1 MATRRDENKTAIFA
15 FRGDP
20 ICFIHVLLNA
30 LALEARQDEVK
41 IILEGEAT
49 KFIIELRREEH
60 PLHALYAKVKKLGL
74 IDAVCRACAV
84 KMAALE
90 AAEAEGFR
98 IADDMAG
105 HAGMQPYIGQGYAI
119 ITL

>member
-1 MATRRDENKTAIFA
+1 MKTNKTAIFA
-15 FRGDP
+15 FKGNP
-20 ICFIHVLLNA
+20 ICFVHVLLNA
-30 LALEARQDEVK
+30 IDLHAKEGEVK

-49 KFIIELRREEH
+49 KLIVELCKAAH
-60 PLHALYAKVKKLGL
+60 PLHGLYEKVKKLDL
-74 IDAVCRACAV
+74 IDAVCRACAL
-84 KMAALE
+84 KMGVLA

-105 HAGMQPYIGQGYAI
+105 HAGMAPYIEQGYEI

>member
-1 MATRRDENKTAIFA
+1 MDRKKTAIFA
-15 FRGDP
+15 FKGNL

-30 LALEARQDEVK
+30 VDLHDKNIEVR

-49 KFIIELRREEH
+49 GLIIELRKPDH
-60 PLHALYAKVKKLGL
+60 PLHTLYDKAKKLNL

-84 KMAALE
+84 KMKALA
-90 AAEAEGFR
+90 AAEAENFR

-105 HAGMQPYIGQGYAI
+105 HAGMAPYIEQGYEI